1 MSCSDKIK
9 QMNILLTNDDGI
21 DSNITRAL
29 FEKLSENHKVTLIAP
44 KHDKSGQ
51 AAAITLRSSVE
62 IEKLDDDIYSVDGTP
77 ADCVFMGL
85 MAIMKEVPDIIV
97 SGINK
102 GANMGDDVIHS
113 GTLGAAFT
121 GRKLK
126 YPPIASSIS
135 GKSFEHYESAVLAT
149 DLMLNYVIEN
159 YSNEVHDGIVFNI
172 NIPNLPF
179 NELEGFSF
187 TRLGN
192 RGIPLAPE
200 FDGDENKVSYKI
212 GKSGEPNG
220 DLTGTDFEAIIK
232 KNVSV
237 TPLFWD
243 MTNLEKARGKLPN
256 A

>member
-1 MSCSDKIK
+1 MK
-9 QMNILLTNDDGI
+9 ILLTNDDGI
-21 DSNITRAL
+21 ESKITRAL
-29 FEKLSENHKVTLIAP
+29 FEKLRENHDVTLIAP

-51 AAAITLRSSVE
+51 GAAITLRTSVQ
-62 IEKLDDDIYSVDGTP
+62 IEKQDENIYAVDGTP

-85 MAIMKEVPDIIV
+85 MAIMKDIPDIIV

-126 YPPIASSIS
+126 YPPIATSIS
-135 GKSFEHYESAVLAT
+135 GRSFELAT
-149 DLMLNYVIEN
+149 ELMLNYVSDNYNEN
-159 YSNEVHDGIVFNI
+159 QHSGLVFNV

-179 NELEGFSF
+179 NEIKDFTF

-192 RGIPLAPE
+192 RGVPLAPE
-200 FDGDENKVSYKI
+200 FDGDDKTVSYKI
-212 GKSGEPNG
+212 GKSGDPDG
-220 DLTGTDFEAIIK
+220 DLTGTDFEAIMN
-232 KNVSV
+232 KNISV

-243 MTNLEKARGKLPN
+243 MTNLQKVKGKLPN
-256 A
+256 V

>member
-1 MSCSDKIK
+1 MK
-9 QMNILLTNDDGI
+9 ILLTNDDGI
-21 DSNITRAL
+21 ESKITRAL
-29 FEKLSENHKVTLIAP
+29 FEKLRENHDVTLIAP

-51 AAAITLRSSVE
+51 GAAITLRTSVQ
-62 IEKLDDDIYSVDGTP
+62 IEKQDENIYAVDGTP

-85 MAIMKEVPDIIV
+85 MAIMKDIPDIIV

-126 YPPIASSIS
+126 YPPIATSIS
-135 GKSFEHYESAVLAT
+135 GRSFEE
-149 DLMLNYVIEN
+149 LMLNYVSDNYNEN
-159 YSNEVHDGIVFNI
+159 QHSGLVFNV

-179 NELEGFSF
+179 NEIKDFTF

-192 RGIPLAPE
+192 RGVPLAPE
-200 FDGDENKVSYKI
+200 FDGDDKTVSYKI
-212 GKSGEPNG
+212 GKSGDPDG
-220 DLTGTDFEAIIK
+220 DLTGTDFEAIMN
-232 KNVSV
+232 KNISV

-243 MTNLEKARGKLPN
+243 MTNLQKVKGKLPN
-256 A
+256 V